1 MQISSKAAAGDD
13 AEPPGP
19 TFDLARW
26 LMADARNTL
35 GRRQPRGSMISA
47 DDMKLTVDQF
57 EETQAF
63 LEKAVQ
69 WAAIAVEMVED
80 RKFSTPPTPDGAIK
94 CRTL

>member
-1 MQISSKAAAGDD
+1 
-13 AEPPGP
+13 
-19 TFDLARW
+19 
-26 LMADARNTL
+26 
-35 GRRQPRGSMISA
+35 MISA